1 MSTID
6 WEEHWAKR
14 EEQEEVTEFNI
25 KLAERLRRFIRDK
38 PIKTVADYGCGPATI
53 IFSLAQAFPSIFFNG
68 YDSAA
73 SVIEKNREKARN
85 LPLGKIHFEQDALP
99 LLSGRKKYD
108 IVLCFATL
116 HYVEDIKEAIME
128 LYDRVESG
136 GYLFFNYPSLLT
148 MREYRRRVKP
158 GDLYMRRRFALLLA
172 GRNLLSLR
180 RIREILGVKP
190 RKFYSSTRTN
200 IYVSCRK
207 R

>member
-14 EEQEEVTEFNI
+14 EEQEDVTEFNI
-25 KLAERLRRFIRDK
+25 KMAERLKKFIQDK
-38 PIKTVADYGCGPATI
+38 PIRTVADYGSGPATI
-53 IFSLAQAFPSIFFNG
+53 IFNLAQAFPKIFFNG

-73 SVIEKNREKARN
+73 SVIEKNREKVRN
-85 LPLGKIHFEQDALP
+85 LPLGNIRFGQDALP
-99 LLSGRKKYD
+99 LLSGKEKYD

-116 HYVEDIKEAIME
+116 HYVEDVKKAIEE
-128 LYDRVESG
+128 LYDKVGSG

-158 GDLYMRRRFALLLA
+158 DDVYMIRRFALLLA
-172 GRNLLSLR
+172 GRNLLSIR
-180 RIREILGVKP
+180 RIKEILGVKP